1 VVNSIL
7 GFFVAKWGTGRKFVP
22 LNTSDMYSFSTCWN
36 SHRHGDGRAML
47 REIRDLG
54 FEYAELSHGIRM
66 ILLPGILEAVDGGDI
81 KISSLHNFCPL
92 PLGVNHAAP
101 NLFKFS
107 STDKREW
114 ESAYRHSVK
123 TIETAAR
130 VKAPVV
136 VLHMGRIDMRVY
148 TEKLVEMLEKGE
160 RESDKFQKISD
171 EVFEK
176 REAKKEKAVNLAN
189 MMLER
194 LLPIAERLGV
204 KLGVENREALEEIPL
219 DSDFRFF
226 FKEFTSPNVI
236 YWHDC
241 GHAQIKEN
249 LGFINH
255 RFHLESLT
263 GRLGGFHVHD
273 VKMPARDHCAPGTGV
288 INYTD
293 LKPFV
298 KPEHIKVFELHPS
311 LTVEEVQKGIAHIK
325 SIWGPE

>member
-1 VVNSIL
+1 
-7 GFFVAKWGTGRKFVP
+7 
-22 LNTSDMYSFSTCWN
+22 
-36 SHRHGDGRAML
+36 ML

-54 FEYAELSHGIRM
+54 FDYAELSHGIRM
-66 ILLPGILEAVDGGDI
+66 TLIPGIFEAVDAGEI

-92 PLGVNHAAP
+92 PLGVLHPAP
-101 NLFKFS
+101 NLYKFS

-114 ESAYRHSVK
+114 ESAYKHTVK
-123 TIETAAR
+123 TIETAGR

-148 TEKLVEMLEKGE
+148 TERLEEMVERGE
-160 RESDKFQKISD
+160 RETDKYQRLCD

-176 REAKKEKAVNLAN
+176 REAKKEKAVKLAN
-189 MMLER
+189 QMLER
-194 LLPIAERLGV
+194 LIPVAEKHGV

-226 FKEFTSPNVI
+226 FKEFPSPTVI

-255 RFHLESLT
+255 RFHLESLA

-273 VKMPARDHCAPGTGV
+273 VKAPARDHCAPGTGI
-288 INYTD
+288 INYAD

-311 LTVEEVQKGIAHIK
+311 LPVEEIKTGIAHLK